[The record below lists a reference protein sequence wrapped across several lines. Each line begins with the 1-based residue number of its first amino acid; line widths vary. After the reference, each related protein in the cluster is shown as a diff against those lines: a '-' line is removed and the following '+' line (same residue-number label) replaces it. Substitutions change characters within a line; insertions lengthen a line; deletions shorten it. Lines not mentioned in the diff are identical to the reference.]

1 MPDEKISRFRGRK
14 VGENGVQ
21 VILTQ
26 LARSTT
32 GGGER

>member
-1 MPDEKISRFRGRK
+1 MSDQEISDFRRRK

-26 LARSTT
+26 LARSTA
-32 GGGER
+32 GGGE